1 MEEKEKLDWYVRLV
15 LFSGMILSVSL
26 LIIGLVAFFLS
37 PPGWSDIAIPI
48 DRIPGEIVKGNPVAI
63 LNLGIVL
70 LIATPLMR
78 VIIAFAV
85 FLSEKDFRYAGISLF
100 ILLIIGIAV
109 LIGAE

>member
-1 MEEKEKLDWYVRLV
+1 MEEKQKLNWYVRLV

-26 LIIGLVAFFLS
+26 LIIGLVAFFIS
-37 PPGWSDIAIPI
+37 PTGCSDVTIPL
-48 DRIPGEIVKGNPVAI
+48 DQIPGEIVKGNPVAI

-70 LIATPLMR
+70 LIATPMMR
-78 VIIAFAV
+78 VIIALAV
-85 FLSEKDFRYAGISLF
+85 FMAEKDSRYAGIALF